1 MAKRGRPD
9 PKAESLKQYGCLHPR
24 PEGVK
29 DALFLTNDFF
39 DPRDLTQVKYEML
52 RRVRVESWS
61 VTQASEVFGFARS
74 SFYEALT
81 AYEKEGL
88 VGLLPQ
94 RRGPQA
100 AHKLS
105 DEVMEYIDELL
116 QNEYMNAKQLA
127 AALQKK
133 FELVVHPRSIE
144 RALSKKKRSPTEPP

>member
-1 MAKRGRPD
+1 
-9 PKAESLKQYGCLHPR
+9 
-24 PEGVK
+24 
-29 DALFLTNDFF
+29 
-39 DPRDLTQVKYEML
+39 ML
-52 RRVRVESWS
+52 RRVRAESWS

-105 DEVMEYIDELL
+105 EEVMEYIDELL
-116 QNEYMNAKQLA
+116 KSESMNAKQLA
-127 AALQKK
+127 AALQEK